1 MAQPTEVNTQITDAV
16 TQTNVK
22 VLEEAPA
29 QAMGEIYQEN
39 SQVIANVL
47 EEKHNPENPATAPQA

>member
-22 VLEEAPA
+22 VLEDAPA
-29 QAMGEIYQEN
+29 QAMAETFDALSHSAGQ
-39 SQVIANVL
+39 AL
-47 EEKHNPENPATAPQA
+47 EHKEDTPAAE